1 MATRRQ
7 SGEGSIYPYP
17 HGFRAYVWVT
27 TSTGRRQRKYVSG
40 KTREEVREKY
50 LALHLAARRGPVVSS
65 LPPLTRYLE
74 GWLADVVNPSL
85 APKTATNYEIFCRL
99 YIIPGIGAKRL
110 DKLSVRDV
118 QVWLNKLREQ
128 CQCCAQ
134 RKDARRGEPRCCA
147 IGRCC
152 SQIPKD
158 WTVHQA
164 WRVLRGALSQ
174 AVRDELVPR
183 NVAALVRVPLPRS
196 KVGSSWTV
204 SDARRFL
211 EFSFDNGDPMHAG
224 YVLMLVLGLRRGELL
239 GLRWEDLD
247 LETGSAQ
254 IRSQLQ
260 RNDGRPVLRPTKTI
274 SSEAVLPLPEPC
286 VQALAEHRG

>member
-1 MATRRQ
+1 MGTRRQ

-40 KTREEVREKY
+40 KTRDEVRAKY
-50 LALHLAARRGPVVSS
+50 LALHQAARKGPVVSS
-65 LPPLTRYLE
+65 VPTLARYLE
-74 GWLADVVNPSL
+74 EWLADVVRPSL

-99 YIIPGIGAKRL
+99 YIIPGIGSKRL
-110 DKLSVRDV
+110 DKLLVRDV
-118 QVWLNKLREQ
+118 QVWLNKLREP

-134 RKDARRGEPRCCA
+134 GKDAKRRAPRCCA

-152 SQIPKD
+152 DQIPKD

-174 AVRDELVPR
+174 AVRDELLTR

-196 KVGSSWTV
+196 KVRSSWMV

-211 EFSFDNGDPMHAG
+211 TMAIRCTPDTFSC
-224 YVLMLVLGLRRGELL
+224 
-239 GLRWEDLD
+239 W
-247 LETGSAQ
+247 
-254 IRSQLQ
+254 
-260 RNDGRPVLRPTKTI
+260 
-274 SSEAVLPLPEPC
+274 SSDC
-286 VQALAEHRG
+286 VAENS